1 MVITVRKTQSTRLAV
16 TGVLFPLVLGGCA
29 VNSVDDYNLCALG
42 YGAVGLGI
50 GVASSGTGAVL
61 AGAAGGGIAGYLI
74 CQDGSEAPA
83 DNSPQQA
90 VAPMVAEPP
99 PPKDSDGDGVID
111 QLDQC
116 ANTPNDVEV
125 DEQGCAKPL
134 VFDSLGLNFALD
146 SAELAADAD
155 DILTPAL
162 VLMGKYPDARFE
174 IIGHTDALGADA
186 YNRALSLR
194 RARALEQRLI
204 TLGASASRL
213 EVSGQ
218 GEAAPVASNDTEEG
232 RARNRRVELHL
243 LQ

>member
-1 MVITVRKTQSTRLAV
+1 MRVMQSWRFGLA
-16 TGVLFPLVLGGCA
+16 GFCLPLVLGGCA

-74 CQDGSEAPA
+74 CQDGSEAPV

-134 VFDSLGLNFALD
+134 VFDSLGLNFAFD
-146 SAELAADAD
+146 SAELTAGAD
-155 DILTPAL
+155 DVLTPAL
-162 VLMGKYPDARFE
+162 VLMAKYPDARFE
-174 IIGHTDALGADA
+174 LIGHTDSWGSDS
-186 YNRALSLR
+186 YNKALSLR
-194 RARALEQRLI
+194 RAQALEQRLI
-204 TLGASASRL
+204 TLGVSASRL
-213 EVSGQ
+213 DVSGQ

>member
-1 MVITVRKTQSTRLAV
+1 MRMEQSWRL
-16 TGVLFPLVLGGCA
+16 GVASFCLPLVLGGCA

-74 CQDGSEAPA
+74 CQDGSEPPV

-111 QLDQC
+111 ELDQC
-116 ANTPNDVEV
+116 ANTPHDVEV

-134 VFDSLGLNFALD
+134 VFDSLSLNFAFD
-146 SAELAADAD
+146 STELTAGAD
-155 DILTPAL
+155 DVLTPAL

-174 IIGHTDALGADA
+174 IIGHTDALGSDA

-194 RARALEQRLI
+194 RAQALEQRLI
-204 TLGASASRL
+204 MLGASASRL
-213 EVSGQ
+213 DVSGQ
-218 GEAAPVASNDTEEG
+218 GEATPVASNETEQG

-243 LQ
+243 IQ

>member
-1 MVITVRKTQSTRLAV
+1 MRMTQSTRLAV
-16 TGVLFPLVLGGCA
+16 ASLSFPLVLGGCA

-61 AGAAGGGIAGYLI
+61 VGTAGGGIAGYMI
-74 CQDGSEAPA
+74 CQQDSEQPV
-83 DNSPQQA
+83 DDSPVQE

-99 PPKDSDGDGVID
+99 PPKDSDDDGVLD
-111 QLDQC
+111 DVDQC
-116 ANTPNDVEV
+116 ANTPRDVEV
-125 DEQGCAKPL
+125 DKQGCAKPL
-134 VFDSLGLNFALD
+134 VFDSLSLNFALD
-146 SAELAADAD
+146 SAELAANAD
-155 DILTPAL
+155 DILASAL
-162 VLMGKYPDARFE
+162 VFIGKYPEARFE
-174 IIGHTDALGADA
+174 IIGHTDASGTDA

-194 RARALEQRLI
+194 RARALQQRLVM
-204 TLGASASRL
+204 LGVSTSRL

-218 GEAAPVASNDTEEG
+218 GEASPVATNETEAG